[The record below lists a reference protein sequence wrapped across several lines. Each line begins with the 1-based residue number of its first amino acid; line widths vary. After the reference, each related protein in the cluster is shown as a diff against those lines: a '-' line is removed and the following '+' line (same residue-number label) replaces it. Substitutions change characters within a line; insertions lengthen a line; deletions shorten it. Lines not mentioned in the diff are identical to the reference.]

1 MSETQTPAT
10 LNPAD
15 KPLDKMT
22 VKELRELASTQ
33 FPQIKGISSL
43 NKGPLI
49 EAIQEAM
56 GGAAPAKAEAPKAAA
71 PKKVA
76 KKAEV
81 PAAKAKPV
89 RLPAFA
95 ASECAATSATGKA
108 KAEIKFLRSLLADT
122 PDNAT
127 RAAARKQM
135 KRLKKRSRR
144 MGAETPAAAASE
156 E

>member
-1 MSETQTPAT
+1 MSETQTSAT

-33 FPQIKGISSL
+33 YPQIKGISSL
-43 NKGPLI
+43 NKAPLI

-56 GGAAPAKAEAPKAAA
+56 GAPAAPAAAPKAAA
-71 PKKVA
+71 PKAPA
-76 KKAEV
+76 KKTKEAT
-81 PAAKAKPV
+81 PKAKLV

-95 ASECAATSATGKA
+95 ADQCAASTPAGKA
-108 KAEIKFLRSLLADT
+108 KAEIQFLRSFMAENSDKAART
-122 PDNAT
+122 
-127 RAAARKQM
+127 AARKQM
-135 KRLKKRSRR
+135 KRLKKRTRR
-144 MGAETPAAAASE
+144 MGAAPALAASE